1 MRIVK
6 ELRLSSKMRQR
17 TSVRKAMK
25 TSKENWT
32 GSMLLTRFDLVCWA
46 SQIDLS
52 GKEAVICPK
61 TVTLTFLIKR
71 IFAFSRIEGINRASS
86 LLRSELVLPAAF
98 Y

>member
-46 SQIDLS
+46 SLIDLS
-52 GKEAVICPK
+52 GKKAVICPK
-61 TVTLTFLIKR
+61 TVTFLFKR
-71 IFAFSRIEGINRASS
+71 VFAFSRLEGINRASS
-86 LLRSELVLPAAF
+86 LLHSELVLPAAV